1 MSGASPPTVKTC
13 PFCAEEIQA
22 AAIVCKHCGRDVPA
36 AVSATTAVAGPQS
49 SGSNQ
54 IVVGCL
60 VVFIGIFS
68 ARRRRRA
75 AIWSAA
81 IAFAAWTLCFA
92 AQQGP
97 PPDAQPPP
105 QVSASA
111 QRIYEDARRSLVQVR
126 TLLKGQDSQ
135 SSVGSGFFVT
145 PDGHILTN
153 YHVVSEAALQPE
165 RYRLVYRTTDG
176 AAGPL
181 QLLAFDAIHDV
192 ALVRPATPSPSARRA
207 LSFRPRTSALEQGER
222 IYSLGNPLD
231 VGFAVIEG
239 TYNGLVERSFYPTIF
254 FAGSLNRGVSG
265 GPAVDAHGQ
274 VIGVNVASRLDGQQV
289 SFLVPAASAEDL
301 LQRARD
307 QAPIVSAAYPELA
320 RQLTV
325 HQATLTERFLK
336 QPWRNADHPRYLI
349 PVPQEE
355 FMRCWGRSTPSDT
368 KGLEYEQSQC
378 AMDTRIYVSRS
389 LTTGSLSVR
398 HEVYDGRKLGVL
410 RFADRY
416 SRSFANEWF
425 GGDGGKDRTAP
436 HCQEHYV
443 DGNGVP
449 LRAVLC
455 MSAYKRLNGL
465 YTVSVLVGSVDQPL
479 GGVEARFD
487 ADGVSFDNAL
497 ALSAHYLEG
506 FGWTRKSSGPT
517 E

>member
-1 MSGASPPTVKTC
+1 MRTLVLVAL
-13 PFCAEEIQA
+13 A
-22 AAIVCKHCGRDVPA
+22 AWAL
-36 AVSATTAVAGPQS
+36 SVAG
-49 SGSNQ
+49 
-54 IVVGCL
+54 
-60 VVFIGIFS
+60 
-68 ARRRRRA
+68 
-75 AIWSAA
+75 
-81 IAFAAWTLCFA
+81 
-92 AQQGP
+92 QQGRP
-97 PPDAQPPP
+97 QDIQPPSP
-105 QVSASA
+105 VSPSA
-111 QRIYEDARRSLVQVR
+111 ERIYEDARRSLVQVR

-145 PDGHILTN
+145 PDGLILTN

-165 RYRLVYRTTDG
+165 RYRLVYGTTDG
-176 AAGPL
+176 ATGPL
-181 QLLAFDAIHDV
+181 QLLAFDAIHDL
-192 ALVRPATPSPSARRA
+192 ALVRPATPPPATLRA
-207 LSFRPRTSALEQGER
+207 LAFRPRTTALEQGER

-239 TYNGLVERSFYPTIF
+239 TYNGLVDRSFYPTIF
-254 FAGSLNRGVSG
+254 FAGTLNPGVSG
-265 GPAVDAHGQ
+265 GPALDSQGH
-274 VIGVNVASRLDGQQV
+274 VIGVNVASRVDGEQV
-289 SFLVPAASAEDL
+289 SFLVPAAFAEDL
-301 LQRARD
+301 LQRAGD
-307 QAPIVSAAYPELA
+307 EAPIVRAAYPELA

-336 QPWRNADHPRYLI
+336 QPWRTAGDPRYMI

-398 HEVYDGRKLGVL
+398 HEVFDGRKLGLL
-410 RFADRY
+410 RFANRY

-436 HCQEHYV
+436 HCQEQYV
-443 DGNGVP
+443 DAHGVP

-455 MSAYKRLNGL
+455 MSAYKRLKDL
-465 YTVSVLVGSVDQPL
+465 YTVSVLVGSVDLPL

-487 ADGVSFDNAL
+487 ASGVSFDNAL
-497 ALSAHYLEG
+497 ALSAHFLDG
-506 FGWTRKSSGPT
+506 FGWTRQTSSPA